1 MDNAFEIKIPKDL
14 TKIDA
19 NNLGEF
25 IWWAAHMGIGFEK
38 LLSAIEKVGNKTIV
52 VREYLF
58 TQATLRTNNSKYL

>member
-1 MDNAFEIKIPKDL
+1 MDNAIEIKIPKDFS
-14 TKIDA
+14 KIDS

-25 IWWAAHMGIGFEK
+25 IWWSAHMGIGFER
-38 LLSAIEKVGNKTIV
+38 LLSAIEKVGNKSIV